1 MSSTPI
7 LVVLIFIYMEA
18 SSNGLL
24 VRAIIDGNTANLFV
38 YSIKNLIA
46 SGYLFVEGT
55 SCNSNL
61 VKLSAVTL

>member
-1 MSSTPI
+1 M

-24 VRAIIDGNTANLFV
+24 VKAIIDGNTANLFV

-46 SGYLFVEGT
+46 SGYLFVEGIVI
-55 SCNSNL
+55 L
-61 VKLSAVTL
+61 I